1 MEVSQV
7 YFSWTTW
14 TEGGTG
20 LKIKLSVSMERYQE
34 IHSELLALGIEIDEN
49 SDLVLL
55 ESGRYIDTL
64 VVKDVQTTEL
74 VRLPVGEIVSVE
86 AFGHSIEVF
95 AQGASYQARER
106 LYKIEAML
114 DPEKFLRVSNSVIV
128 AREKIRKISPS
139 LSMKFVLTMSD
150 GRSAVVTRSYY
161 YIFREA
167 MGI

>member
-1 MEVSQV
+1 MVVSQV

-74 VRLPVGEIVSVE
+74 VRLPVGEIVSV
-86 AFGHSIEVF
+86 
-95 AQGASYQARER
+95 
-106 LYKIEAML
+106 
-114 DPEKFLRVSNSVIV
+114 
-128 AREKIRKISPS
+128 
-139 LSMKFVLTMSD
+139 
-150 GRSAVVTRSYY
+150 
-161 YIFREA
+161 
-167 MGI
+167 